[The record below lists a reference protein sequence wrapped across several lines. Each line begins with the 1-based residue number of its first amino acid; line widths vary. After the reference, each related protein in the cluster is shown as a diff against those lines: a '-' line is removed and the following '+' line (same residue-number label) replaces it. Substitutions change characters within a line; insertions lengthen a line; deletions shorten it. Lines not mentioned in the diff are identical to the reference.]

1 MLTALPKTI
10 WVRFNAI
17 LGKSAKE
24 KSTNYMETQPVHQQ
38 TMKPHEAY
46 SQVRRNMY

>member
-17 LGKSAKE
+17 WGKSVKE
-24 KSTNYMETQPVHQQ
+24 TPTTYIETRSVQQQAMKS
-38 TMKPHEAY
+38 HEAY
-46 SQVRRNMY
+46 SQIRRNMY